1 MKLTTIFILV
11 LFGSNCLAELN
22 EAQKPAENCKHD
34 QSTFRC
40 VKYIKNYDAD
50 TITVEIPEVHPLLGH
65 QISVRVNGIDT
76 AEMKGKAPCEK
87 DRAVAAQQIVAKM
100 LTGAKRIN
108 LHNVQRDKYFRVLAD
123 VEVDGQFIKDLLFKE
138 RLAYEYH
145 GKNKKMIDWCSM
157 GPKRVPASK
166 ENK

>member
-1 MKLTTIFILV
+1 MKLTTIFILA

-22 EAQKPAENCKHD
+22 EAQKSVGNCKHD

-50 TITVEIPEVHPLLGH
+50 TITVEIPDVHPLLGH

-76 AEMKGKAPCEK
+76 AEIKGKAPCEK
-87 DRAVAAQQIVAKM
+87 DRAVAAQQLVAK
-100 LTGAKRIN
+100 LLVGAKRIN

-123 VEVDGQFIKDLLFKE
+123 VEVDGQYIKDLLFKE
-138 RLAYEYH
+138 RLAYQYH
-145 GKNKKMIDWCSM
+145 GKTKKKVNWCEM
-157 GPKRVPASK
+157 GPKRVPASEGDK
-166 ENK
+166 